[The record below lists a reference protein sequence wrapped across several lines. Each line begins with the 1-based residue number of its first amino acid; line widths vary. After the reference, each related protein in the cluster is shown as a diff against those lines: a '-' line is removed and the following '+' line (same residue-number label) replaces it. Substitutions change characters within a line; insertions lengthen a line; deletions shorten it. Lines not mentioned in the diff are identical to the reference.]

1 MTSLG
6 VDDVGVIGS
15 VTPGV
20 LSETGVAAG
29 VGPSGVVVARLSDS
43 PASRRP
49 QAGTRATVA
58 ARMKVINISFCRMK
72 VV

>member
-1 MTSLG
+1 MISLG
-6 VDDVGVIGS
+6 ADDVGVIGS

-20 LSETGVAAG
+20 LKETGVAGG
-29 VGPSGVVVARLSDS
+29 VGPTGVAVARFSGS

-49 QAGTRATVA
+49 QAGTRAIVTT
-58 ARMKVINISFCRMK
+58 RMIGIKISFCRMK